1 MQLLRWYQFH
11 WAQFFVPGKK
21 YFAGNYGFTLKKIES
36 VVGVVVVGVVV
47 GVVVSKSSERF
58 KALPIELESWAFS
71 MLLVGEKLLQISF
84 FLKIRQSVRPVRHF
98 CRTVSRSAE
107 KSWNLLFLDR
117 LSSYSGFR
125 SRLGW
130 EVMK

>member
-1 MQLLRWYQFH
+1 MEKIV
-11 WAQFFVPGKK
+11 FFVPGKK

-36 VVGVVVVGVVV
+36 VVVVVVVV
-47 GVVVSKSSERF
+47 KSSERF

-71 MLLVGEKLLQISF
+71 MLFMGEKLLQISF

>member
-1 MQLLRWYQFH
+1 MGFVAPQLNPFLWCFI
-11 WAQFFVPGKK
+11 FVPGKK

-36 VVGVVVVGVVV
+36 VVVVVVVVV
-47 GVVVSKSSERF
+47 VVKSSERF

-71 MLLVGEKLLQISF
+71 MLFMGEKLLQISF

-107 KSWNLLFLDR
+107 KWWNLLFLDR

>member
-1 MQLLRWYQFH
+1 M
-11 WAQFFVPGKK
+11 
-21 YFAGNYGFTLKKIES
+21 LKNS
-36 VVGVVVVGVVV
+36 NFLV
-47 GVVVSKSSERF
+47 KSSERF

-71 MLLVGEKLLQISF
+71 MLLMGEKLLQISF

-107 KSWNLLFLDR
+107 KWWNLLFLDR

-125 SRLGW
+125 SGLGW
-130 EVMK
+130 EVMKQYYLNDILPLMTLNDLKLLKNGKKSLKIAVKLELCHLLTK